1 MTFVTD
7 ALLVDGSVDRERF
20 AELMCSSAASSRF
33 VVGSFAVSIF
43 EDKLV
48 IVNSTITTNAETATL
63 SSLFNLHISCG
74 SIQSIPISRS

>member
-33 VVGSFAVSIF
+33 VVDSFAGLIF
-43 EDKLV
+43 EDK
-48 IVNSTITTNAETATL
+48 ININCY
-63 SSLFNLHISCG
+63 FNLYISCG
-74 SIQSIPISRS
+74 SLK

>member
-33 VVGSFAVSIF
+33 VVDSFAVSTF

-48 IVNSTITTNAETATL
+48 ELTVIVNSIMITDL
-63 SSLFNLHISCG
+63 DL
-74 SIQSIPISRS
+74 